1 MQNNQEDLLL
11 SSFESYSELYFHDKC
26 KQLLKFSG
34 KENLCEYAKNLH
46 LFEYLFTSNVLSTEG
61 INHALLKKYYLSSY
75 RDTRVTRT
83 LDEYINEG
91 KFSEANEMLNIHPS
105 ARSELLSIYIDN
117 IDIPNTQLMIENGV
131 KNDYATVNNV
141 LQSIDNFYQGKRQKE
156 SVPFLKKTYK

>member
-11 SSFESYSELYFHDKC
+11 SSFESYSEVYFHDKC

-61 INHALLKKYYLSSY
+61 INHTLLKKYYLSSHK
-75 RDTRVTRT
+75 DTRVTRT

-141 LQSIDNFYQGKRQKE
+141 LQGIDNFYQGKRQKE